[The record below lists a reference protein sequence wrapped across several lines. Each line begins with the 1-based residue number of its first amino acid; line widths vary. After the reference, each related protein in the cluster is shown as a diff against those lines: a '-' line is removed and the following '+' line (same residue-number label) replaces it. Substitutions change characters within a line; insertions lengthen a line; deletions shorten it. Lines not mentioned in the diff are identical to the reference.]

1 MSKYD
6 AGDFQPRLGMDIFFT
21 AKQQLRLTVQWA
33 VIKAEVTEFLVIPE
47 QGGTLVSLKDSNGYI
62 PINSVREDFALS
74 RLTSQIRYRW
84 EIGPLSD
91 FFLVYTRGSNL
102 PNRVEESYGEL
113 WEDAISYPIVDTY
126 VAKLRY
132 RFGN

>member
-1 MSKYD
+1 MS
-6 AGDFQPRLGMDIFFT
+6 L
-21 AKQQLRLTVQWA
+21 
-33 VIKAEVTEFLVIPE
+33 E
-47 QGGTLVSLKDSNGYI
+47 DSNGYI

-102 PNRVEESYGEL
+102 PNRVEESHGEP
-113 WEDAISYPIVDTY
+113 WEDAISYPIVILTWPNLDIVLGTNICQTLSLIESFSLNSRFKNLPEAFLGNGSSMNQTY
-126 VAKLRY
+126 FGTLKLAM
-132 RFGN
+132 RFRQCS